1 MLRIPFAEAREWM
14 KYPWILLNAEE
25 DQRHLSRLSAEVKI
39 DGHWAIRQW
48 VLDDQERNQTAEIVG
63 PSAKDAK
70 VSK

>member
-1 MLRIPFAEAREWM
+1 M
-14 KYPWILLNAEE
+14 KSNAKWAG
-25 DQRHLSRLSAEVKI
+25 LSAEVKT